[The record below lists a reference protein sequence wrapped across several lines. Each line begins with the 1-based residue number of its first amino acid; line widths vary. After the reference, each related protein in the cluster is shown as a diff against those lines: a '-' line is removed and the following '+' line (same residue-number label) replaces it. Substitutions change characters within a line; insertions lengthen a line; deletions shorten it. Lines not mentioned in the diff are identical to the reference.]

1 MTKTKQTRCGTVQI
15 ERLCEWKDSCLSVAS
30 RATFYGGQVL
40 ALQSVIQG
48 YADGL

>member
-1 MTKTKQTRCGTVQI
+1 VKF
-15 ERLCEWKDSCLSVAS
+15 AS
-30 RATFYGGQVL
+30 SQDGEEYDESFYGGQVL